1 MCTHMCICV
10 KSFVTCCH
18 SPEAR
23 PGESTQMQTQT
34 EAQIKVG
41 QCFIYKVKQNLWM
54 LTMNCEMRQPEKSK
68 CEA

>member
-1 MCTHMCICV
+1 MHVYTHMCICV
-10 KSFVTCCH
+10 KSFVT
-18 SPEAR
+18 AQR
-23 PGESTQMQTQT
+23 PDQVRALKCKHRQRHRL
-34 EAQIKVG
+34 KWR

>member
-1 MCTHMCICV
+1 MHLRQI
-10 KSFVTCCH
+10 FCH

-34 EAQIKVG
+34 EAQIKVETVLYL
-41 QCFIYKVKQNLWM
+41 QSETKPLDADY
-54 LTMNCEMRQPEKSK
+54 EMRQPEKSK